1 MKAFEYTEPRTESD
15 AVALLSEQ
23 PGHTEILAGGT
34 DLVGLMKKMIIKPER
49 VVNIMEIQS
58 LQNIEQLEDGSVV
71 IGAAVT
77 LDEIL
82 AFPYMENYP
91 AVTDAILGIN
101 SMQLQS
107 QGTIGGEICQRP
119 RCWFFMNG
127 TGLLDDKQVVEGDNR
142 YHAILG
148 NTGAA
153 KYVSGSRI
161 GPALIALGAQVR
173 LVGPND
179 QEQIIPVAEFFRTPR
194 SEHHRETV
202 LDSNQLLTHLI
213 LPAKQSAT
221 NATYEVRHG
230 AGPEYPLA
238 AAAAELEMDANGIV
252 RKASVVMGQVAPTP
266 WVSAEAVQVLVGKPV
281 TPEVAEAAG
290 RAAVAPATPLSQNE
304 YKVQMSMVAVKRA
317 ILRAA
322 GLETGGF

>member
-15 AVALLSEQ
+15 AVSLLSEQ
-23 PGHTEILAGGT
+23 QGHTEILAGGT
-34 DLVGLMKKMIIKPER
+34 DLVGLMKKMIVKPER
-49 VVNIMEIQS
+49 VVNIMEIPT
-58 LQNIEQLEDGSVV
+58 LQNIEQMEDGSLV

-101 SMQLQS
+101 SMQLQA

-119 RCWFFMNG
+119 RCWFFRNG
-127 TGLLDDKQVVEGDNR
+127 TGLLDAQQVIEGDNR

-173 LVGPND
+173 IVGPND
-179 QEQIIPVAEFFRTPR
+179 NEQIIPVAEFFRTPR
-194 SEHHRETV
+194 SEHHR
-202 LDSNQLLTHLI
+202 
-213 LPAKQSAT
+213 
-221 NATYEVRHG
+221 
-230 AGPEYPLA
+230 
-238 AAAAELEMDANGIV
+238 
-252 RKASVVMGQVAPTP
+252 
-266 WVSAEAVQVLVGKPV
+266 
-281 TPEVAEAAG
+281 
-290 RAAVAPATPLSQNE
+290 
-304 YKVQMSMVAVKRA
+304 
-317 ILRAA
+317 
-322 GLETGGF
+322 